1 MEGESVEPP
10 KKNFGIT
17 LTFILYGVASL
28 LGWNALLTKLDFF
41 SFYLEGMKPSISF
54 SFLNFILNILFQYL
68 LIIKKDL
75 FPLKLQLIGGIVG
88 SIFFLLAIP
97 TSTMFL
103 EKDSIINSRG
113 K

>member
-88 SIFFLLAIP
+88 SIFFLLAIKKIFFYIS
-97 TSTMFL
+97 TSFVIST
-103 EKDSIINSRG
+103 
-113 K
+113 